1 MRFNPVFT
9 QGLQGLAV
17 AGLLSACATTAVPQ
31 ERMVASQ
38 GSIRAAEEVGADKV
52 PAAALHLQL
61 AREETEQAK
70 KAIQQGANV
79 RADYLL
85 QRAEA
90 DAELSMALARE
101 APLRAQA
108 QEAIDKL
115 QSIKAKNAQ

>member
-1 MRFNPVFT
+1 MRVK
-9 QGLQGLAV
+9 QLLMQGLAT
-17 AGLLSACATTAVPQ
+17 AALLTGCATTGIPQ
-31 ERMVASQ
+31 ERLVASQ

-61 AREETEQAK
+61 AREQTEQAK
-70 KAIQQGANV
+70 KLIQQGNNV

-85 QRAEA
+85 QRAA
-90 DAELSMALARE
+90 SDAELSLALARE

-115 QSIKAKNAQ
+115 QALKSKNAQ